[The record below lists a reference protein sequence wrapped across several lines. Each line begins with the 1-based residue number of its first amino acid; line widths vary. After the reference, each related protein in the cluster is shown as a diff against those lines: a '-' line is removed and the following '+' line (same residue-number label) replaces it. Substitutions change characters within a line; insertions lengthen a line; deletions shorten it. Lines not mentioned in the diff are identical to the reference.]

1 MKRRLLPRIFPLRSR
16 GLLFR
21 EAGSFR
27 FSKGGL
33 SRLVRKISG
42 EGSETGRDLP
52 SRGQAW
58 TGLVLYGLLIPFG
71 IWALL
76 GRAWVTGTLL
86 TGIGAVGSAGMVVR
100 NLWSGPN
107 PTQNDPVE
115 RRPR

>member
-1 MKRRLLPRIFPLRSR
+1 MKKRLLPRIFPLRSR
-16 GLLFR
+16 DLLFR

-27 FSKGGL
+27 FSEGGL

-42 EGSETGRDLP
+42 EGSESGRDRP

-76 GRAWVTGTLL
+76 GRAWVTGSLL
-86 TGIGAVGSAGMVVR
+86 LGIGAVGSAGIAVR
-100 NLWSGPN
+100 NLWSEPDPP
-107 PTQNDPVE
+107 PTDPVE
-115 RRPR
+115 RSPR

>member
-1 MKRRLLPRIFPLRSR
+1 MKRRLLPRIFPFRSR

-27 FSKGGL
+27 FSEGGL
-33 SRLVRKISG
+33 SRLVRKLSG
-42 EGSETGRDLP
+42 EGSESGRALP

-58 TGLVLYGLLIPFG
+58 TGLVLYGLLVPFG

-86 TGIGAVGSAGMVVR
+86 LGIGAVGSAGMVVR
-100 NLWSGPN
+100 NLWPGPN
-107 PTQNDPVE
+107 PPQNGPGE
-115 RRPR
+115 GSPR

>member
-16 GLLFR
+16 GLLFP
-21 EAGSFR
+21 EAGSFL

-33 SRLVRKISG
+33 SRLVRKVSG
-42 EGSETGRDLP
+42 EGSETGRELP

-76 GRAWVTGTLL
+76 GRAWVTGSLL

-107 PTQNDPVE
+107 PPQNDPVE
-115 RRPR
+115 RRSR

>member
-27 FSKGGL
+27 FSKGEL

-42 EGSETGRDLP
+42 EGSETGRELP

-71 IWALL
+71 IWVLL
-76 GRAWVTGTLL
+76 GCAWVTGTLL
-86 TGIGAVGSAGMVVR
+86 PGIGLVGSAGMVVR

-107 PTQNDPVE
+107 PPQNDPIE
-115 RRPR
+115 RSPR

>member
-33 SRLVRKISG
+33 SSLVRKVSG
-42 EGSETGRDLP
+42 EGSETGRERP
-52 SRGQAW
+52 SRSQEW
-58 TGLVLYGLLIPFG
+58 IGLVLYGLLIPFG

-86 TGIGAVGSAGMVVR
+86 TGIGAIGSAGMVVR
-100 NLWSGPN
+100 NLWSGPD
-107 PTQNDPVE
+107 PPHNDPDE
-115 RRPR
+115 RRP